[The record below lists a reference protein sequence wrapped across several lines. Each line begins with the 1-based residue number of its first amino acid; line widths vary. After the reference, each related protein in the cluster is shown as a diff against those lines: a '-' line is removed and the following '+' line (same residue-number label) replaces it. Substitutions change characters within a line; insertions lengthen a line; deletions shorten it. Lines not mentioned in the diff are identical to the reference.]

1 MIGVQELILKMQD
14 IHKTFP
20 GVKANDGVSI
30 ELHRGEVLALLGE
43 NGSGKSTLM
52 NILYGFY
59 KPDSGRIFVKGKEI
73 RITSPKVAI
82 ENGIGM
88 IHQHFM
94 LVPVFTA
101 LENIILG
108 LDLNHGLRLHQ
119 EKYRKDVQAVSEK
132 YGLNIDLDKK
142 ISDMSV
148 GEQQK
153 VEIIKCLFRK
163 AEILVLDEPT
173 AVLTPQESEDL
184 FQIMRRY
191 VADGK
196 SVIFISHKMDELMEF
211 SDRITILRAGKL
223 ITTFQ
228 TKETSIVELASAM
241 VGHKVEFLKNQA
253 QDVKTPVMVS
263 VEGLRASDNRG
274 VEVLKGVDLHI
285 REGEILGIAGIDGN
299 GQNELSE
306 ALLGLRHVTAGK
318 VTFAGKEIT
327 NADVNTLREAGIGYV
342 PPDRKI
348 QGLVLDMSIR
358 ENLIIDEV
366 DWEQFSSGPFLKLG
380 RIKKYAQEMV
390 DEFDIRP
397 ALPEQKAGALSGGNQ
412 QKVIIARVFNKQPK
426 FLVAV
431 NPIRGIDINAAEF
444 VHRKILE
451 LKKAGASIL
460 LISTD
465 LEEIFNISDRIAVIC
480 DGRII
485 GEGKTGDLT
494 VEQVG
499 LMMTG
504 MTGEGQ

>member
-1 MIGVQELILKMQD
+1 MVMQETILKMQD

-20 GVKANDGVSI
+20 GVKANNGVSI
-30 ELHRGEVLALLGE
+30 ELRRGEVLALLGE

-59 KPDSGRIFVKGKEI
+59 KPDSGKIFIKGKEI
-73 RITSPKVAI
+73 KISSPKVAI
-82 ENGIGM
+82 ENGVGM

-108 LDLNHGLRLHQ
+108 LDLDQGLKLNRESYRRDIQ
-119 EKYRKDVQAVSEK
+119 EISEK
-132 YGLNIDLDKK
+132 YGLKVDLDKK
-142 ISDMSV
+142 IQDMSV

-163 AEILVLDEPT
+163 AEVLVLDEPT

-184 FQIMRRY
+184 FRIMRRY
-191 VADGK
+191 VSDNK

-211 SDRITILRAGKL
+211 SDRITILRAGNL

-228 TKETSIVELASAM
+228 TKETSIAELASAM
-241 VGHKVEFLKNQA
+241 VGHKVEFLKNRDR
-253 QDVKTPVMVS
+253 DVNTDTK
-263 VEGLRASDNRG
+263 VEIRDLHVRDNRG
-274 VEVLKGVDLHI
+274 VEVLKGVNLEI
-285 REGEILGIAGIDGN
+285 REGEILGLAGIDGN
-299 GQNELSE
+299 GQSELSE
-306 ALLGLRHVTAGK
+306 ALLGLR
-318 VTFAGKEIT
+318 EIT
-327 NADVNTLREAGIGYV
+327 EGQIFFDGNEITGQSVNMLRKAGVGYV
-342 PPDRKI
+342 PPDRKS
-348 QGLVLDMSIR
+348 QGLILDFSIR
-358 ENLIIDEV
+358 ENLVLDEIDQE
-366 DWEQFSSGPFLKLG
+366 EFSDGAFLKLG
-380 RIKKYAQEMV
+380 KIRDHAQQLV
-390 DEFDIRP
+390 QEFDIRP
-397 ALPEQKAGALSGGNQ
+397 ADAEQKAGALSGGNQ
-412 QKVIIARVFNKQPK
+412 QKVIVARVFNKMPK

-465 LEEIFNISDRIAVIC
+465 LEEVFDISDRIAVIC
-480 DGRII
+480 DGRIV
-485 GEGKTGDLT
+485 GVGKTDSLT
-494 VEQVG
+494 VEKVG

-504 MTGEGQ
+504 ITGEEHE